1 LDPRGPL
8 RCFLAVPPQV
18 EGPRRDWGEPD
29 WSVLFQEAGLD
40 PSLFHR
46 REPAWAAPVDSD
58 QKAAWEG
65 VHPAQPNVP
74 LRIEAASYHGRPVWF
89 EVLPPWAARRQDVSR
104 SVAPAT
110 PLAQTALFF
119 LVLVVPAGS
128 VLLARRNLRLGRGD
142 RRGAFRV
149 ALAVFLLYSLARLF
163 RASHVSAFSEEVWIL
178 IKVFA
183 YPSFWSLQVWLLYVA
198 LEPFARRRWPRTLIS
213 WKRLLSGRIRDPL
226 VGRDI
231 LVGAAVGTL
240 SAVLLRLAWLRS
252 SPQPYG
258 KSWIM
263 VSLRYYW
270 FEAFV
275 NAFSAVLYGM
285 AFLFLLV
292 LLRIVLRKE
301 WLALAGLCLL
311 LAGPVAGETLFF
323 GVLRALALVLV
334 LRRGGLLA
342 LTSALF
348 FFFCGA
354 EVPLTEK
361 VSAWYAPGA
370 FFVFGIGAL
379 VALYAFHTSLA
390 GQSPLG
396 RALQES

>member
-1 LDPRGPL
+1 M
-8 RCFLAVPPQV
+8 
-18 EGPRRDWGEPD
+18 
-29 WSVLFQEAGLD
+29 
-40 PSLFHR
+40 
-46 REPAWAAPVDSD
+46 
-58 QKAAWEG
+58 
-65 VHPAQPNVP
+65 
-74 LRIEAASYHGRPVWF
+74 
-89 EVLPPWAARRQDVSR
+89 
-104 SVAPAT
+104 
-110 PLAQTALFF
+110 
-119 LVLVVPAGS
+119 PAGS
-128 VLLARRNLRLGRGD
+128 VVLARRNLRLGRGD
-142 RRGAFRV
+142 RSGAFQV

-163 RASHVSAFSEEVWIL
+163 RANHVSGFSEEVWIL

-183 YPSFWSLQVWLLYVA
+183 YPCFWSLQVWLLYVA

-213 WKRLLSGRIRDPL
+213 WKRLLAGRIRDPL

-231 LVGAAVGTL
+231 LVGAALGTL

-252 SPQPYG
+252 SLQPYG

-263 VSLRYYW
+263 VSLRYYC

-311 LAGPVAGETLFF
+311 LAGPVAGETLAF
-323 GVLRALALVLV
+323 GVLRALVLILV

-342 LTSALF
+342 LASALF

-354 EVPLTEK
+354 EVPLTEHL
-361 VSAWYAPGA
+361 SAWYAPGP
-370 FFVFGIGAL
+370 FFVFGIAAL